1 VTLYNTK
8 DFILSNVLYKMSIS
22 QLLQPNS
29 YDLYGNFKASKSGTL
44 DDELTVVYATTTV
57 PPTYTI
63 NKISYS
69 VFDNIV
75 MFQASIILLS
85 RGAGSGEVAI
95 VLPDSIP
102 QAIVDGSLQICQL
115 IVEVESP
122 EDYSSFW
129 GELNADRTINLW
141 KFQQGFNPD
150 ILDFTE
156 IKVTGLYF
164 T

>member
-1 VTLYNTK
+1 
-8 DFILSNVLYKMSIS
+8 MSIS

-75 MFQASIILLS
+75 MFQVSITLSS

-95 VLPDSIP
+95 VMPDIIP

-115 IVEVESP
+115 IVEVETP

-156 IKVTGLYF
+156 IKDASTFRISGLYF